1 MRKDQVSIN
10 TLQVDGESYSDSC
23 SKANVLNNYFSS
35 FFIKDEQSPH
45 PDINSTPVPN
55 IPPITVEV
63 DGVYNLLVN
72 LGPHKA
78 TSPDNIPTKLLK
90 ETAQQMAPLLTLIF
104 QASLNQGKIPS
115 DWKSANVAP
124 IHKKGKRTD
133 PSNYR
138 PISLTSVCCKTLEH
152 VIYCSIFSHL
162 ENHKVLNDSQHGFRA
177 RRSCET
183 QLIGAIT
190 DFHQCL
196 HDRKHIKALFLDFAK
211 TFDKVSHDKLCHK
224 LSHNG
229 INGQLLS
236 WIKDYLSDRSQ
247 SVVLDGISSRPH
259 TVTSG
264 VPQGT
269 VLAPLLFLLYIND
282 KTTSV
287 NSTIRLYADN
297 VLIYRVINSE
307 NDCLILQND
316 INKLEHWADLWSM
329 KFNPTKCVHLTITN
343 KRTSF
348 KHSYSIYDQ
357 QLQQVSSAKYLGVT
371 IEVGSILQNG
381 TERNDGLN
389 HGTEHFHK
397 LKLATYHC

>member
-1 MRKDQVSIN
+1 MIES
-10 TLQVDGESYSDSC
+10 TLM
-23 SKANVLNNYFSS
+23 LYFL
-35 FFIKDEQSPH
+35 I
-45 PDINSTPVPN
+45 
-55 IPPITVEV
+55 
-63 DGVYNLLVN
+63 
-72 LGPHKA
+72 
-78 TSPDNIPTKLLK
+78 LLK
-90 ETAQQMAPLLTLIF
+90 RLTK
-104 QASLNQGKIPS
+104 SLM
-115 DWKSANVAP
+115 
-124 IHKKGKRTD
+124 
-133 PSNYR
+133 
-138 PISLTSVCCKTLEH
+138 TSSVT
-152 VIYCSIFSHL
+152 
-162 ENHKVLNDSQHGFRA
+162 
-177 RRSCET
+177 
-183 QLIGAIT
+183 
-190 DFHQCL
+190 
-196 HDRKHIKALFLDFAK
+196 
-211 TFDKVSHDKLCHK
+211 HK

-282 KTTSV
+282 ITTSV
-287 NSTIRLYADN
+287 NSTIRLYADD

-371 IEVGSILQNG
+371 IEVGSILRNG